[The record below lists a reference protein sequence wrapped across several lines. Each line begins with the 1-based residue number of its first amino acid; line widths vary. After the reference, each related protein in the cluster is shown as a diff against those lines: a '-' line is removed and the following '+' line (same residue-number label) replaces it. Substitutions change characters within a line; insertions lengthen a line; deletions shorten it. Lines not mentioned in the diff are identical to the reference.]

1 MKDRIWNLL
10 IAMFVI
16 IASQAVL
23 LVGIFMGGA
32 VAGGMGIAAIGG
44 GLIGIMAGIIMGIF
58 AIFGSKK
65 SGALAD

>member
-65 SGALAD
+65 SGTLAD

>member
-23 LVGIFMGGA
+23 LVGVLMGGA
-32 VAGGMGIAAIGG
+32 ASGGMGIAAIGG
-44 GLIGIMAGIIMGIF
+44 GLIGIMAGIVMGIIS
-58 AIFGSKK
+58 IFGARK
-65 SGALAD
+65 SGTLAD